1 MADFEN
7 AYTDLT
13 NDIHAAY
20 RAQTPASAAFHE
32 RAAKALVGGVS
43 GTVRYFRPYPLYMQS
58 GNGSHTVDLDGND
71 YVDHFLCGACLLL
84 GHRNPEIMQ
93 AIAKT
98 PETGSL
104 LLNDKLSVD
113 LAELIQKM
121 VPCAERV
128 RLLNSGTEAVMS
140 ALRFARAYT
149 GKSKV
154 VKFYGTYHGQGD
166 EMLFGLND
174 KPKRLGGGITE
185 EAVSQTA
192 MAHFGDFEALADI
205 LKQGEVAAVLVDPSM
220 HHCGLWVGTNQTY
233 AQIKQMA
240 HDAGAVL
247 IFDEVISGFRIA
259 AGGAQSYFDITP
271 DLAIFGK
278 AFAAGEKIGAVVGR
292 EEIMAVADPARSR
305 PGPFAYQ
312 SGTGNDVRNSV
323 TAALAALKTYQRFDQ
338 NGGYQRVSDL
348 ADKLGS
354 GLQKTF
360 ADHGIACHFNQLGP
374 MVRLFITDGPHT
386 YEHCTKLDPRI
397 INLFHL
403 ALLTEG
409 VLTIP
414 GSNDFFLSFA
424 HTNDDINLVIAAAGQ
439 VLDKFDFKTIT

>member
-1 MADFEN
+1 MTNFQKAYADL
-7 AYTDLT
+7 AAA
-13 NDIHAAY
+13 IHTVY
-20 RAQTPASAAFHE
+20 RERTPASAIFHE

-43 GTVRYFRPYPLYMQS
+43 GTVRYFKPYPLYMQH
-58 GNGSHTVDLDGND
+58 GKGSHTTDLDGND

-84 GHRNPEIMQ
+84 GHRSPEIMQ

-98 PETGSL
+98 QETGSL
-104 LLNDKLSVD
+104 LLNDQLSVD

-140 ALRFARAYT
+140 ALRFARAFT

-174 KPKRLGGGITE
+174 KPKRLGGGITK

-192 MAHFGDFEALADI
+192 MAHFGDFEALAVI
-205 LKQGEVAAVLVDPSM
+205 LNQGDVAAVLIDPSM
-220 HHCGLWVGTNQTY
+220 HHCGLWAGNRETY
-233 AQIKQMA
+233 ARIKQMA
-240 HDAGAVL
+240 HAAGAVL

-259 AGGAQSYFDITP
+259 AGGAQTFFDIAP

-278 AFAAGEKIGAVVGR
+278 AFASGEKLGAVVGR
-292 EEIMAVADPARSR
+292 EEIMSVADPARSR

-323 TAALAALKTYQRFDQ
+323 AAAYAALKAYQKLDQ
-338 NGGYQRVSDL
+338 KGGYQRVSDL

-360 ADHGIACHFNQLGP
+360 GHRGIPCHYNQLGP

-386 YEHCTKLDPRI
+386 YEHCANANPRI

-403 ALLTEG
+403 ALLSED

-424 HTNDDINLVIAAAGQ
+424 HTSEDIAMVVEAAGR
-439 VLDKFDFKTIT
+439 VLDKFDFKSLT